1 MARLDTT
8 STALTNELF
17 TMAAALAKTPAETK
31 VLETELA
38 LEILYQ
44 ARMARRRTHDCSR
57 YASAELMH
65 IAGWN

>member
-8 STALTNELF
+8 STALTTELF
-17 TMAAALAKTPAETK
+17 TMAGKLAKTDAETK

-38 LEILYQ
+38 LEMLYQ

-57 YASAELMH
+57 YASAKLQH